1 MRIAL
6 CFFIVCLATI
16 SVSAQKVTHKDVA
29 GHWKAVEMGTKGALA
44 NLETGKVSV
53 SDDWKKNNP
62 GQDAAALEEKLKKGD
77 PFTNFVVNLTEDGRI
92 SLIVMDKV
100 SEEGRYTLE
109 PHGDKT
115 VLQGGPMGDDEMEV
129 TMPDGRMQ
137 WYIRAQDLKILF
149 KKNQ

>member
-1 MRIAL
+1 MKTITYI
-6 CFFIVCLATI
+6 FVVFLATF
-16 SVSAQKVTHKDVA
+16 SVSAQQVTHKDVA
-29 GHWKAVEMGTKGALA
+29 GRWKAVEMGTKGALA

-62 GQDAAALEEKLKKGD
+62 GQDVAALEEKLKKGG
-77 PFTNFVVNLTEDGRI
+77 PFTNFVVSLTEDGRI
-92 SLIVMDKV
+92 SLIVMGKV

-149 KKNQ
+149 KKIQ